1 MLLGLHSS
9 WSANSSHFA
18 VPLLATGACAGAVA
32 HNHARP
38 SDCHSPPRMTES
50 DARQVL
56 LVRAVET
63 APADLQGSWSAAD
76 SDWASDEARRRV
88 GEDAGAERFL
98 ASRAGLAL
106 QRLGERDA
114 AWRADPLRPGR
125 GALTLVLLL
134 GGGLLAGLIVGN
146 VLGPERRINLLA
158 PPVWGLLAW
167 NLVVYAVLLVAGLR
181 RWARSDRGG
190 PAPPVWVSLVRR
202 VSAFVAARTATAQ
215 VAAVR
220 ARHGADWA
228 LASAPLQAHRV
239 AAVLHV
245 AAALLAA
252 AVVLS
257 MYLFGL
263 AFDFRA
269 GWDSTWL
276 DASQVQRAL
285 GLVFGPAAALGGIE
299 LPDAAA
305 LARLRWAEGSSGERA
320 ARWIHLYALTLAG
333 VVILPRFAL
342 AAWAAWR
349 ARRAALRIEL
359 PLDEAY
365 FRQLLRA
372 LPARPWPVTVLPYS
386 YHVGA
391 AQQVALGSALAD
403 ALGPGAQAQVA
414 PTLPLGA
421 EDELARHLPAL
432 RADHVA
438 LLFSATATPER
449 ETHGAFAQAVAAL
462 RPAPALSV
470 LIDESGLRRQFGSSS
485 DGALRLR
492 QRREA
497 WQRLLQALSL
507 PAPHFIDLQ

>member
-1 MLLGLHSS
+1 
-9 WSANSSHFA
+9 
-18 VPLLATGACAGAVA
+18 
-32 HNHARP
+32 
-38 SDCHSPPRMTES
+38 MTES

-63 APADLQGSWSAAD
+63 TPTPADLGEPWSAAD
-76 SDWASDEARRRV
+76 AAWASEEARRRV
-88 GEDAGAERFL
+88 GEGAGAERFL
-98 ASRAGLAL
+98 AVRAGLAL

-114 AWRADPLRPGR
+114 VWRADPLRPGL
-125 GALTLVLLL
+125 GALTLVLVL
-134 GGGLLAGLIVGN
+134 GGGLLASLIVGN

-167 NLVVYAVLLVAGLR
+167 NGVVYAALLVIALSRWRGPDPGSAARPFWAGLER
-181 RWARSDRGG
+181 RI
-190 PAPPVWVSLVRR
+190 
-202 VSAFVAARTATAQ
+202 SAWVAARSAAAP

-220 ARHGADWA
+220 VRHVADWT

-245 AAALLAA
+245 AAALLAL

-276 DASQVQRAL
+276 EAPDVQR
-285 GLVFGPAAALGGIE
+285 GLELAFGPAAALAGIE

-305 LARLRWAEGSSGERA
+305 LARLRWADGSSGERA

-333 VVILPRFAL
+333 VVILPRLAL

-349 ARRAALRIEL
+349 ARSASRRIVL
-359 PLDEAY
+359 ALDEPY

-372 LPARPWPVTVLPYS
+372 LPTRPWPVTVLPYS
-386 YHVGA
+386 YQLGA
-391 AQQVALGSALAD
+391 LQRAALGSALSD

-414 PTLPLGA
+414 ATLPLGA
-421 EDELARHLPAL
+421 EDELARHLPTV

-470 LIDESGLRRQFGSSS
+470 LVDESGLRRQFGSSG
-485 DGALRLR
+485 DGAVRLR